1 MEANN
6 ITGLIVDCCIKI
18 HTTIGPGCYERVY
31 EELLYYELNK
41 INLDVKRQITM
52 PISYEVFQI
61 NDAYKLDLLIEN
73 KVIIEI
79 KSVEHVLPVHFKQLN
94 TYLKLMNLKH
104 GMLLNFKVGLMKD
117 GIHRVFNNF
126 GNE

>member
-1 MEANN
+1 MEANQ
-6 ITGLIVDCCIKI
+6 ITALIVDCCLKI
-18 HTTIGPGCYERVY
+18 HTAIGPGCFERVY

-41 INLDVKRQITM
+41 KGLTIKRQITM
-52 PISYEVFQI
+52 PISYEVLQI
-61 NDAYKLDLLIEN
+61 NDAYKLDLLIED

-79 KSVEHVLPVHFKQLN
+79 KSVEHVLPVHFKQVN

-104 GMLLNFKVGLMKD
+104 GILLNFKVDLMKN

>member
-1 MEANN
+1 MEANQ
-6 ITGLIVDCCIKI
+6 ITALIVDSSIKI
-18 HTTIGPGCYERVY
+18 HTAIGPGCYERVY
-31 EELLYYELNK
+31 DELLYYELNK
-41 INLDVKRQITM
+41 IGLKVKRQITM
-52 PISYEVFQI
+52 PISYEVLQI
-61 NDAYKLDLLIEN
+61 NDAYKLDLLIED

-79 KSVEHVLPVHFKQLN
+79 KSIEYILPVHFKQVN

-104 GMLLNFKVGLMKD
+104 GILLNFKVDLMKN

>member
-1 MEANN
+1 MIAA
-6 ITGLIVDCCIKI
+6 L
-18 HTTIGPGCYERVY
+18 
-31 EELLYYELNK
+31 
-41 INLDVKRQITM
+41 
-52 PISYEVFQI
+52 ISYEVFQI